1 MYVPGSLLFC
11 KNQKEKESTEIHTAS
26 RAKWAAFIFKCLSLS
41 LLCLHNVLTA
51 NQTQQRNG
59 HICGC
64 R

>member
-41 LLCLHNVLTA
+41 IMLTQCS
-51 NQTQQRNG
+51 NRQSDTTTKRS
-59 HICGC
+59 HMWM
-64 R
+64 